1 LRREVTNWLRPQP
14 LTDLASRDVSELDLQ
29 ASVQAGGPGNEE
41 AAVSQRSIQENE
53 LIISYMFLR
62 KIVGWIGSLL
72 PIVLILGGLLTVTA
86 SLPESMSGYY
96 YTQMR
101 NVFVGALCALGIF
114 LVGYAGYDDVDRW
127 ITNVAG
133 LGAIGV
139 AFLPTKPPVCALGG
153 RACLPPSVARLS
165 MTQQIVGDAHLCFAA
180 VTFIALGVMALRF
193 AKSEETPSGQ
203 LAVNRVRHGL
213 GLAKPS
219 GDRQSPRKRIRNVIY
234 RICGIAILSCVALA
248 ALSNVLPMPV
258 SARLPLLFSFEALA
272 VFAFGISWF
281 VKGQTLLPILKD
293 REPPSAGPE
302 PEPEPERRPEPAIGS
317 LIAR

>member
-1 LRREVTNWLRPQP
+1 M
-14 LTDLASRDVSELDLQ
+14 
-29 ASVQAGGPGNEE
+29 
-41 AAVSQRSIQENE
+41 SQRNIQENE
-53 LIISYMFLR
+53 LIVSYMYLR

-72 PIVLILGGLLTVTA
+72 PVVLIFGGLLTVTA

-114 LVGYAGYDDVDRW
+114 LVGYAGYDEVDRW

-139 AFLPTKPPVCALGG
+139 AFLPTKPPVCAAGT
-153 RACLPPSVARLS
+153 RVCSPPAVAHLS
-165 MTQQIVGDAHLCFAA
+165 TSQQVVGVAHLCFAA

-193 AKSEETPSGQ
+193 AKSETTPPGQ
-203 LAVNRVRHGL
+203 GVRGKVRHGL

-219 GDRQSPRKRIRNVIY
+219 GDGPTIRKRIRNVIY
-234 RICGIAILSCVALA
+234 RSCGITILACVALA
-248 ALSNVLPMPV
+248 ALSNLVPMPV
-258 SARLPLLFSFEALA
+258 SARWPLLFSFEALA
-272 VFAFGISWF
+272 VFAFGVSWF

-293 REPPSAGPE
+293 RRPVPAQRVRQPAGIVRTTVGQP
-302 PEPEPERRPEPAIGS
+302 
-317 LIAR
+317 

>member
-1 LRREVTNWLRPQP
+1 
-14 LTDLASRDVSELDLQ
+14 
-29 ASVQAGGPGNEE
+29 
-41 AAVSQRSIQENE
+41 
-53 LIISYMFLR
+53 MFLR

-101 NVFVGALCALGIF
+101 DVFVGALCALGIF
-114 LVGYAGYDDVDRW
+114 LVGYAGYDDLDRW
-127 ITNVAG
+127 VTNAAG

-139 AFLPTKPPVCALGG
+139 AFLPTKPPVCAAGP
-153 RACLPPSVARLS
+153 RVCSAFSVAHLS
-165 MTQQIVGDAHLCFAA
+165 TTQQVVGDFHLCFAA
-180 VTFIALGVMALRF
+180 VTFLALGVMALRF
-193 AKSEETPSGQ
+193 AKSETTPGGI
-203 LAVNRVRHGL
+203 ATVARIRHGV

-219 GDRQSPRKRIRNVIY
+219 GDRLPARKRIRNVVY
-234 RICGIAILSCVALA
+234 RICGITILSCVALA

-293 REPPSAGPE
+293 REPSSAE
-302 PEPEPERRPEPAIGS
+302 PEPEPRHERQPEPAIGS

>member
-1 LRREVTNWLRPQP
+1 MN
-14 LTDLASRDVSELDLQ
+14 
-29 ASVQAGGPGNEE
+29 
-41 AAVSQRSIQENE
+41 QRSVQENE

-72 PIVLILGGLLTVTA
+72 PIALILGGLLTVTA
-86 SLPESMSGYY
+86 SLPDSMSGYY

-114 LVGYAGYDDVDRW
+114 LVGYAGYDDLDRW

-139 AFLPTKPPVCALGG
+139 AFLPTKPPVCAAGQ
-153 RACLPPSVARLS
+153 RVCLPPLVAHLSV
-165 MTQQIVGDAHLCFAA
+165 TQQIVGDAHLGSAA

-193 AKSEETPSGQ
+193 AKSEETPAGQ
-203 LAVNRVRHGL
+203 VMVSRVKHGL
-213 GLAKPS
+213 GLGKPS
-219 GDRQSPRKRIRNVIY
+219 GDRLPARKRIRNVVY
-234 RICGIAILSCVALA
+234 RGCGITILSCVALA
-248 ALSNVLPMPV
+248 ALSNALPMPV

-293 REPPSAGPE
+293 RELASAEPE
-302 PEPEPERRPEPAIGS
+302 PEPEPEPQPALGS

>member
-1 LRREVTNWLRPQP
+1 
-14 LTDLASRDVSELDLQ
+14 
-29 ASVQAGGPGNEE
+29 
-41 AAVSQRSIQENE
+41 
-53 LIISYMFLR
+53 MFLR

-72 PIVLILGGLLTVTA
+72 PIVLIFGGMLTASA

-101 NVFVGALCALGIF
+101 NVFVGALCVLGIF

-139 AFLPTKPPVCALGG
+139 AFLPTKPHVCAAGPH
-153 RACLPPSVARLS
+153 ACPAFSVAHLS
-165 MTQQIVGDAHLCFAA
+165 STQQVAGDVHLCCAA
-180 VTFIALGVMALRF
+180 VTFIALGIMALRF
-193 AKSEETPSGQ
+193 AKSERTPAGQ
-203 LAVNRVRHGL
+203 TMMCRIKHGL

-219 GDRQSPRKRIRNVIY
+219 GIRPEARKHTRNVIY
-234 RICGIAILSCVALA
+234 RICGITILSCVVFA

-258 SARLPLLFSFEALA
+258 KARWPLFLSFEALA

-281 VKGQTLLPILKD
+281 VKGQTLLPVLKD
-293 REPPSAGPE
+293 RRLM
-302 PEPEPERRPEPAIGS
+302 PERPAPAPAAGS
-317 LIAR
+317 LAAR